1 MSSRR
6 KRKKKGEFEF
16 ESSPFSNR
24 ESVYFFIRES
34 EKSGERNIFP
44 DFRYNNPILDYYIR

>member
-34 EKSGERNIFP
+34 EKSGERNTFP